1 LEGPEVNPNSQYARQ
16 QTFGKQHLLNE
27 IPRDEEAERRALAYL
42 DKHAPDLIGVIM
54 GGVL

>member
-1 LEGPEVNPNSQYARQ
+1 MNPNSQYARQ

-27 IPRDEEAERRALAYL
+27 VPRDAEQERLALAFL

-54 GGVL
+54 GHVL

>member
-1 LEGPEVNPNSQYARQ
+1 VNPNSQYARQ

-42 DKHAPDLIGVIM
+42 DKWAPDLVPMVM

>member
-1 LEGPEVNPNSQYARQ
+1 MNPNSQYARQ

-27 IPRDEEAERRALAYL
+27 IPRDVEAERRALAYL
-42 DKHAPDLIGVIM
+42 DKWAPDLVPMVM